1 MGLEEVFIH
10 GLGGEEPGITS
21 ETNMQVSIERNPE
34 EILRCAQRNRVDPF
48 LLKNAVE
55 MRPNGDYR

>member
-21 ETNMQVSIERNPE
+21 ETNMQVSIEQNPE
-34 EILRCAQRNRVDPF
+34 EILRCAQRNRVDPL